1 MKGQRVLITAGGS
14 GIGHALAEA
23 FTSAGAKVWVIDIL
37 PPTKIDDSAR
47 WLYDKVDVRDIVSM
61 QNLFDRILTDWNG
74 LDVLCANAGTAGPTA
89 LIEDQ
94 PIEAFR
100 DCLSVNLEGAFIAV
114 RGALPMM
121 KQQQKGVVLFTSSTA
136 GLYGFPYRSPYSAS
150 KWALHGFMKT
160 LAMEAGPY
168 GVRANAIAPGC
179 VDGPRIDEVIRKE
192 AVQKGAKPDEVRRA
206 YESGVSM
213 RSFVTAHDIAEMA
226 VFLAS
231 DAACRVSG
239 QIIAVDGHTE
249 NPDPKVGASQ

>member
-1 MKGQRVLITAGGS
+1 
-14 GIGHALAEA
+14 
-23 FTSAGAKVWVIDIL
+23 
-37 PPTKIDDSAR
+37 
-47 WLYDKVDVRDIVSM
+47 
-61 QNLFDRILTDWNG
+61 
-74 LDVLCANAGTAGPTA
+74 
-89 LIEDQ
+89 
-94 PIEAFR
+94 
-100 DCLSVNLEGAFIAV
+100 
-114 RGALPMM
+114 
-121 KQQQKGVVLFTSSTA
+121 
-136 GLYGFPYRSPYSAS
+136 
-150 KWALHGFMKT
+150 MKT

-249 NPDPKVGASQ
+249 NPDPKVGAYQ